1 MASSTGGPSGARRFR
16 RSRSARVPYAFAAL
30 VVGFALLLV
39 VASLLTSEVAL
50 TGGLQGQEP
59 VLVDQAMQ
67 QAASML
73 EDNASNALVG
83 VLAHMLAGTDPALG
97 DLNASVASGV
107 QSYVAS
113 SFRSSPT
120 PSPRC
125 PLGRPFGDVTVCV
138 LSYAVD
144 VTYPG
149 WQTTGLLPQVASV
162 SPSTVSHWPAAPPNE
177 LDPSRLAVPGG
188 GNSTPF
194 PAVVGNFTLV
204 AVDPSGVTTQGTFP
218 FLRTETTPLGLLV
231 SASDLFTTDLSGPN
245 GGFARLAQ
253 YILTT
258 LAQLRALLGY
268 GSGGYPGPDS
278 GATTGVREILTNA
291 DVADAGALAVALET
305 LYSFHATDPNVVPS
319 LFGNTLPPSFSALLT
334 QALDGYVDGAALLL
348 FLESAPPSDWSN
360 ELVALGESLAQS
372 ISSFSDRFTF
382 DLLYTFWG
390 PTTVDP
396 TLREPVADWNFVHSL
411 SQQWALSELQTYMDD
426 YRTWM
431 GSQLQGLPSFTGRS
445 SLPVLQAQADQA
457 ATLFGPGY
465 LLCYDAL
472 GNPVPVPDTYTLFPG
487 GSYSATTLAVPD
499 LLSLVLGDP
508 NAASPYPGAP
518 FSVSTDVQVT
528 GSAPYVSTLDF
539 TLTDSS
545 LLGEYASSSPTPSMD
560 TMTSLLTDV
569 SESMDTPAGSALS
582 SPGYVPYVATW
593 MDGQLPSSVT
603 TTTAGVADPTSA
615 QQLGPGGSSSTY
627 LGAGVDALYSGPF
640 ASSLSTFQSDAATQ
654 SGNWFVA
661 GAEYPSGVVGT
672 GPTVGTPNSLLDI
685 ARLAVRLWAMMD
697 YNLYWGG
704 TRGISSGYSFG
715 PVAYQAPNNELI
727 SVPPKSTNGFPD
739 FSQNLMV
746 SLFDYVYSWVQQN
759 SATGNPLQDC
769 QWDSACL
776 TNYAGLGPTACPSP
790 WGPNSGYANAIAAY
804 FSNPQ
809 GLWSA
814 LLPSALKVTSASVQQ
829 VGPLAQL
836 PLLTA
841 YTDTG
846 KGLAM
851 WGPKFQAWVES
862 NLGGPRVLPDTLSLA
877 QSWEP
882 DLYQSS
888 ESWTARNVDEHA
900 IVDQPYLQAGL
911 PSQFWQGNRS
921 QALSS
926 GSIYD
931 TGPPE
936 VSLALSSVVA
946 LRSQATETVQLVD
959 PQDLSSN
966 MGTSP
971 FQTTWD
977 VRYSATVS
985 VVLTDP
991 TSPILPGPSG
1001 PEPTRLAFTVPLYAE
1016 FPVTVFTPWPLE
1028 TGALGLPSDPVLTY
1042 TRGLTGIEGSDVR
1055 TASAPDYLPG
1065 TYISG
1070 PLVDLL
1076 SRVGTVS
1083 HTAMQETAVDA
1094 SLLGNLPG
1102 QGAQG
1107 GPQLSSALA
1116 ESVDGSAQAFLG
1128 IAQQGNSAAARADM
1142 NTLSTALSRIG
1153 LPTGLLYLNN
1163 YAFLGDNVTLTLQGN
1178 YAATWTQGSATA
1190 SVLDAQIAFSSSSLS
1205 LVHVGYDNTY
1215 GPFSFSIVHSPLPGS
1230 SLGVGEYLAAGWT
1243 QWGVPSVLTLSSPVG
1258 TGPLPTPTSPA
1269 TPLGSLYVPAM
1280 GSTLTT
1286 AELYELGQPSLSSSA
1301 SAAYQSSSAAWLT
1314 GVGPGHPPTF
1324 DTLVSAEQYALADYF
1339 DAVRANGLSGSFSS
1353 FDLGVS
1359 AAEGDQWFSS
1369 SLSYRPNGAPTA
1381 ASLETFLG
1389 WAVQESRPLGYA
1401 LGDPTPDAAVLSEM
1415 PRSLLGTT
1423 WWNESVGACQGSLA
1437 TCPGV
1442 GDVYLNTP
1450 GGYTAAN
1457 FAAIQCD
1464 LGGLGGGASDQPAV
1478 LFGGSGTSGTDP
1490 YVAELSY

>member
-1 MASSTGGPSGARRFR
+1 MPTPMGGPSVGRRFR
-16 RSRSARVPYAFAAL
+16 RSRDGRVPYSFAAL

-39 VASLLTSEVAL
+39 VASLLTSEVGL

-73 EDNASNALVG
+73 EDNASNALLG
-83 VLAHMLAGTDPALG
+83 ILAHMLAGTDPDLS
-97 DLNASVASGV
+97 DLNASVASSV

-120 PSPRC
+120 PSAQC

-144 VTYPG
+144 LTYPN
-149 WQTTGLLPQVASV
+149 WQTTTLLPQVPLV
-162 SPSTVSHWPAAPPNE
+162 SPSLVSHWPAAPASE
-177 LDPSRLAVPGG
+177 LDPSRLAFLGG

-204 AVDPSGVTTQGTFP
+204 AVDPSGVTTQETFP

-231 SASDLFTTDLSGPN
+231 SSSDLFTTDMTGPN

-258 LAQLRALLGY
+258 LAQLRALIGY
-268 GSGGYPGPDS
+268 GSGGYKGPDT
-278 GATTGVREILTNA
+278 GASTGVQEILTNA

-305 LYSFHATDPNVVPS
+305 FYAFHATDPSVVPS
-319 LFGNTLPPSFSALLT
+319 LFGNTLPSGFSALLS
-334 QALDGYVDGAALLL
+334 QALNGYVDGAALLL

-382 DLLYTFWG
+382 DLLHTFWG
-390 PTTVDP
+390 ATTVDP

-411 SQQWALSELQTYMDD
+411 SQQWALTELQTYMDD

-431 GSQLQGLPSFTGRS
+431 GSQLLGLPSFTGRS

-457 ATLFGPGY
+457 AALFGPGY
-465 LLCYDAL
+465 LLCFDAL

-487 GSYSATTLAVPD
+487 GTYSATTVAVPD

-508 NAASPYPGAP
+508 TAASPYPGSP
-518 FSVSTDVQVT
+518 FSVNTDVQIT
-528 GSAPYVSTLDF
+528 GSAPYVSALDF

-545 LLGEYASSSPTPSMD
+545 LLGEYAATSSTPAMD
-560 TMTSLLTDV
+560 TMSSLLTDL
-569 SESMDTPAGSALS
+569 SASMNAPAGSAS
-582 SPGYVPYVATW
+582 GSPGYVPYVAAW
-593 MDGQLPSSVT
+593 MDGKLPSSIT
-603 TTTAGVADPTSA
+603 TSAAGLPDPTSA
-615 QQLGPGGSSSTY
+615 QQLGPSGSSSTY
-627 LGAGVDALYSGPF
+627 LGTGVDALYSGPF

-661 GAEYPSGVVGT
+661 GAEYPLGLGI
-672 GPTVGTPNSLLDI
+672 GPAAGTPNSLLDI
-685 ARLAVRLWAMMD
+685 ARLAVRLWTMMD

-704 TRGISSGYSFG
+704 TRGISSNYIFG
-715 PVAYQAPNNELI
+715 PVVYQAPKNEAI
-727 SVPPKSTNGFPD
+727 STPPTSSNGFPD

-746 SLFDYVYSWVQQN
+746 SLFTHVYQWIQQN
-759 SATGNPLQDC
+759 TATGNPVQDC
-769 QWDSACL
+769 AWDSACL
-776 TNYAGLGPTACPSP
+776 TNYGGLGPAACPSP
-790 WGPNSGYANAIAAY
+790 WGPGSGYANAIAAY

-809 GLWSA
+809 GIWSA
-814 LLPSALKVTSASVQQ
+814 LLPAALTVTSASVQQ

-836 PLLTA
+836 PLLSA
-841 YTDTG
+841 YADTKKNG
-846 KGLAM
+846 PM
-851 WGPKFQAWVES
+851 WGPTFQTWVE
-862 NLGGPRVLPDTLSLA
+862 NYLGGPQVLPDTLSLA

-900 IVDQPYLQAGL
+900 IVDQPYLQAGV
-911 PSQFWQGNRS
+911 PYQFWQGNRS
-921 QALSS
+921 QAVAS
-926 GSIYD
+926 GSIYG
-931 TGPPE
+931 TGPPQ

-966 MGTSP
+966 MGIAP

-991 TSPILPGPSG
+991 TSPLLPGPTG
-1001 PEPTRLAFTVPLYAE
+1001 PEPTRLAFTLPLDAE
-1016 FPVTVFTPWPLE
+1016 FPVSVFTPWPLE
-1028 TGALGLPSDPVLTY
+1028 TGASGLPSDPVLTY

-1065 TYISG
+1065 TYLSG

-1076 SRVGTVS
+1076 SRMGSVG

-1102 QGAQG
+1102 QGAEA
-1107 GPQLSSALA
+1107 GPDLSSALA

-1142 NTLSTALSRIG
+1142 NTLSTALARIG
-1153 LPTGLLYLNN
+1153 FPPGLLYLNN

-1178 YAATWTQGSATA
+1178 YAATWTQGSAAA
-1190 SVLDAQIAFSSSSLS
+1190 SVLDAQIAFSATSLS
-1205 LVHVGYDNTY
+1205 LVHVGYDNNY
-1215 GPFSFSIVHSPLPGS
+1215 GPFNFGIAHSPLPGT
-1230 SLGVGEYLAAGWT
+1230 SLGVGEYLTAGWS
-1243 QWGVPSVLTLSSPVG
+1243 QWGVPSVLTLTSPVG
-1258 TGPLPTPTSPA
+1258 TTPLPSPTSPA
-1269 TPLGSLYVPAM
+1269 TSLGSLYVPAL

-1286 AELYELGQPSLSSSA
+1286 AELYELGDPSLPSAAASAFQSSSA
-1301 SAAYQSSSAAWLT
+1301 SWLP

-1324 DTLVSAEQYALADYF
+1324 DDLVSAEQYALADYF
-1339 DAVRANGLSGSFSS
+1339 DSVRANGLSGSFTSL
-1353 FDLGVS
+1353 DLGVS
-1359 AAEGDQWFSS
+1359 AAEGDQWLSS
-1369 SLSYRPNGAPTA
+1369 SLSYRPAGPPTS
-1381 ASLETFLG
+1381 ASLMTFLG
-1389 WAVQESRPLGYA
+1389 WAVMESRPLGYA
-1401 LGDPTPDAAVLSEM
+1401 LGDPAPDAAVLSEM
-1415 PRSLLGTT
+1415 PRSLLSTT
-1423 WWNESVGACQGSLA
+1423 WWNASVGSCQGSVS

-1450 GGYTAAN
+1450 GGFTAAN

-1490 YVAELSY
+1490 YLAELSY